1 MSVEESI
8 KGAIEQSPEREFS
21 ESVDLAINLR
31 DIDLS
36 NPDNRVDVEVVLPAG
51 RGKKIEV
58 VVIADGEVASNAEEV
73 ADVLRPDEVEELD
86 EREAKDLAEETD
98 FFLAETQHMQ
108 DVAKNL
114 GSILGPR
121 GKMPNPITPEDD
133 IKEEVNRLKGTV
145 KLSSGDRR
153 TFHTPIG
160 TIDMDAEDLKDNIDT
175 VIRRLEGSLDKGRL
189 NIDSIYVKTTM
200 GPAIK
205 VM

>member
-1 MSVEESI
+1 MSIEE
-8 KGAIEQSPEREFS
+8 AIEKAIGESPERGFQ

-36 NPDNRVDVEVVLPAG
+36 NPENRVDEEIVLPAG
-51 RGKKIEV
+51 RGKKIKII
-58 VVIADGEVASNAEEV
+58 VIAEGEVAAQAEEV
-73 ADVLRPDEVEELD
+73 ADVLRPDEVEELE

-121 GKMPNPITPEDD
+121 GKMPNPLTPEDD
-133 IKEEVNRLKGTV
+133 VKEEVKRLKGTI

-153 TFHTPIG
+153 TFHAPVG
-160 TIDMDAEDLKDNIDT
+160 TEEMEIEELTDNT
-175 VIRRLEGSLDKGRL
+175 ETLLRRLESTLEKGRL
-189 NIDSIYVKTTM
+189 NLDSVYVKTTM
-200 GPAIK
+200 GPALEVI
-205 VM
+205 